1 MVISKTFTAIFRI
14 CSEKPTGETY
24 HPICKKRQYSNLH
37 DHPEGRK
44 IILLPN
50 EMAGRSMNNKQLPGP
65 KLTLWIFSLLPFI
78 LLGSG
83 MFYGSNI
90 LGVLVYA
97 SLVLFWGYFL
107 FYQLKIKKQKIWVA
121 LLQTAGV
128 IILFIALLAVFLFLW
143 TVNIGVPMD
152 GVH

>member
-1 MVISKTFTAIFRI
+1 
-14 CSEKPTGETY
+14 
-24 HPICKKRQYSNLH
+24 
-37 DHPEGRK
+37 
-44 IILLPN
+44 
-50 EMAGRSMNNKQLPGP
+50 MNNKQLPGP

-78 LLGSG
+78 LLGSS

-97 SLVLFWGYFL
+97 SLILFWGYFL
-107 FYQLKIKKQKIWVA
+107 FYQLKIKKQKLWVA

-128 IILFIALLAVFLFLW
+128 IILFIALLVVFLVLW
-143 TVNIGVPMD
+143 TINFGVPMD

>member
-1 MVISKTFTAIFRI
+1 
-14 CSEKPTGETY
+14 
-24 HPICKKRQYSNLH
+24 
-37 DHPEGRK
+37 
-44 IILLPN
+44 
-50 EMAGRSMNNKQLPGP
+50 MAGRSMNNKQLPGP

-78 LLGSG
+78 LFGSG

-107 FYQLKIKKQKIWVA
+107 FYQLKIKKQKLWVA

>member
-1 MVISKTFTAIFRI
+1 
-14 CSEKPTGETY
+14 
-24 HPICKKRQYSNLH
+24 
-37 DHPEGRK
+37 
-44 IILLPN
+44 
-50 EMAGRSMNNKQLPGP
+50 MNNKQLPGP

-78 LLGSG
+78 LFGSG

-107 FYQLKIKKQKIWVA
+107 FYQLKIKKQKLWGT

-128 IILFIALLAVFLFLW
+128 ILLFIALLAVFLILW
-143 TVNIGVPMD
+143 TVNVGVSLD
-152 GVH
+152 GIQ